1 MVTKSRDQNQLIAFG
16 KNLRRIRKDKG
27 LTMTEL
33 ANICDIQ
40 YRQISNIELGKVN
53 TTVSTIYL
61 LAEAL
66 KISAKDLFD

>member
-1 MVTKSRDQNQLIAFG
+1 MTKSRDQNQLIAFG